1 VFVCACVSVAF
12 QVVDSGNLEVLLL
25 HRSAAPTRV
34 FRIISLCHGNTIW
47 EEKVVDAA
55 TGELI
60 ARLDQKFDA
69 KFKVYYPDGRE
80 HCTISRD
87 GCTVSYRSDRKA
99 KKTVVVRCKRGT
111 RLEAMMDNEEPQGP
125 ATCVTTTAGRLLGR
139 LHSSRIEATAGS
151 DVVFLVC
158 MWLARL
164 DAIRTGWTKGR
175 VEITTSRGFWQM
187 LSSCQQLGTGYHPM
201 A

>member
-1 VFVCACVSVAF
+1 
-12 QVVDSGNLEVLLL
+12 
-25 HRSAAPTRV
+25 
-34 FRIISLCHGNTIW
+34 
-47 EEKVVDAA
+47 
-55 TGELI
+55 
-60 ARLDQKFDA
+60 
-69 KFKVYYPDGRE
+69 
-80 HCTISRD
+80 
-87 GCTVSYRSDRKA
+87 
-99 KKTVVVRCKRGT
+99 
-111 RLEAMMDNEEPQGP
+111 MMDNEEPQGP